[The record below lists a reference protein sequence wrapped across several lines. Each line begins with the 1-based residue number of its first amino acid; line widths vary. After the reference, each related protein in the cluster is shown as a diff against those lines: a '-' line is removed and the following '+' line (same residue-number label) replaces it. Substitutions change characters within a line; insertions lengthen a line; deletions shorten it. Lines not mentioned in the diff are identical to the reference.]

1 LLETVSQRNALL
13 TSIER
18 ARGSSVIAYMLH
30 DNAMVADDALP
41 QIYDKLQASGKRE
54 RIDLLLYARGG
65 VTEVAWRL
73 LNLLR
78 DYCDHLGV
86 IVGTRVHGAAAL
98 LALGADEILMG
109 PLSELG
115 SVEGVRRHPLMPRDE
130 TGQPLPLTLSEL
142 DILID
147 YLSGTGSREPET
159 APRKPGDTD
168 NLARTAAAGQEGART
183 PNPELLSVIFQ
194 HVNPLVLANLKQAD
208 RLSRDVT
215 RKALY
220 MHMGADDEEGIER
233 LVDLFNGG
241 FHSPIY
247 TASRAELHDA
257 GLPVTALENELWSQV
272 WNLVQLYQATL
283 YKDRPDPSAP
293 GNFYRYVCLIESIG
307 RTTAL
312 RQVFTHVEGQERPL
326 QMGWETA
333 VKGPG
338 PGPSFGPG
346 GVSNN

>member
-1 LLETVSQRNALL
+1 MLETVAQRNALL

-30 DNAMVADDALP
+30 DNAMIADDALP
-41 QIYDKLQASGKRE
+41 QIYDKLQATGKRE

-86 IVGTRVHGAAAL
+86 IVGTRVQGAGAL

-115 SVEGVRRHPLMPRDE
+115 GVEAVRKHPLMPRDE
-130 TGQPLPLTLSEL
+130 TGQPLPVTLSEINAL
-142 DILID
+142 VE
-147 YLSGTGSREPET
+147 YLSGASGQGSGVREQ
-159 APRKPGDTD
+159 KPGETGKLVPDLRPLTTD
-168 NLARTAAAGQEGART
+168 PSILPGM
-183 PNPELLSVIFQ
+183 FQ
-194 HVNPLVLANLKQAD
+194 HISPLIIANLTQAD
-208 RLSRDVT
+208 KLARDVT

-220 MHMGADDEEGIER
+220 MHMGADDEEGIEG
-233 LVDLFNGG
+233 LVELFNGG
-241 FHSPIY
+241 FHSPLY

-257 GLPVTALENELWSQV
+257 GLPVTLLEKELWSQV
-272 WNLVQLYQATL
+272 WGLVQLYQATL
-283 YKDRPDPSAP
+283 YNDRPDQTSQH
-293 GNFYRYVCLIESIG
+293 GNFFRYVCLIESIG
-307 RTTAL
+307 RTTGL
-312 RQVFTHVEGQERPL
+312 RQVFTHIEGQERPL

-338 PGPSFGPG
+338 PGPNFGPG
-346 GVSNN
+346 GMSNN